1 MARHRRRG
9 PLWDPEAWVYL
20 GLLVLTVIIAA
31 LAVALDVI

>member
-20 GLLVLTVIIAA
+20 GLLLLMIMVTA
-31 LAVALDVI
+31 LLVALDLI